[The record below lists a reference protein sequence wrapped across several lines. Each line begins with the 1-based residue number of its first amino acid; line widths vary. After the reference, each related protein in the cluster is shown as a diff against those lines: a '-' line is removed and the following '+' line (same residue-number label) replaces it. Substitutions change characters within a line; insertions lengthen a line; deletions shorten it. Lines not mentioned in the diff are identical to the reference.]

1 MCLGPAGG
9 AQKRRSEP
17 LIHEREQKIKLYK
30 GEKWYKLFL
39 TAKAMDETLVS
50 PPEPDP
56 SDFSITKRAWTRAL
70 FKWKDD
76 TKRIVDDLYAPVQL
90 RIEPS

>member
-1 MCLGPAGG
+1 MDGGRSIRQLTDDELVAKRTEAITMC
-9 AQKRRSEP
+9 
-17 LIHEREQKIKLYK
+17 K

-39 TAKAMDETLVS
+39 TAKGMDETLVS

-56 SDFSITKRAWTRAL
+56 SDFSMKNRAWTKAL

-76 TKRIVDDLYAPVQL
+76 TIALVESLNSMPLYAPGL
-90 RIEPS
+90 LPS